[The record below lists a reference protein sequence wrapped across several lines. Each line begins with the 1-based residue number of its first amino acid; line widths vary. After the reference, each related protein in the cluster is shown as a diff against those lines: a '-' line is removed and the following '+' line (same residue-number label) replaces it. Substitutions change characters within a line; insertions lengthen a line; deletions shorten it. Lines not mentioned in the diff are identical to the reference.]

1 MPWKYILKIKL
12 DNDIVYKRDIDENEN
27 CILDKDKNSL
37 DKNTIDCEILSS
49 MEVSK
54 YARKC

>member
-12 DNDIVYKRDIDENEN
+12 NNETVYMRDIDKNEN
-27 CILDKDKNSL
+27 CISDKDKNLL

-54 YARKC
+54 HARKC